1 MTKDDELL
9 VGTVPIHSPDF
20 DEQVREANVILGV
33 YPDGSKTVFCGGSY
47 LQLIAGP
54 ARSH

>member
-33 YPDGSKTVFCGGSY
+33 YPDGSKTVF
-47 LQLIAGP
+47 
-54 ARSH
+54 